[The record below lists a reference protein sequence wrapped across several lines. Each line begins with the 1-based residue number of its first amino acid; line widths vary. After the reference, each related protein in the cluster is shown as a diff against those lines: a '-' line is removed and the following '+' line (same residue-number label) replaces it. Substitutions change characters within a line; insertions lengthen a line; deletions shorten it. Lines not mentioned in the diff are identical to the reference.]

1 MAKKRVQPGGSQPQ
15 IDPEWND
22 EIPEAV
28 AEAVDEYLKNMRAKN
43 KLAEKER
50 LARETCIEVMKEHG
64 IKKLRIDDGKQW
76 LECEDTNRL
85 KTRKVRIEK
94 DDTRQMARAQ

>member
-1 MAKKRVQPGGSQPQ
+1 MAKKRVSPGGSQPQ
-15 IDPEWND
+15 LDPEWND
-22 EIPEAV
+22 DIPEAV

-85 KTRKVRIEK
+85 KTRKVKLEK
-94 DDTRQMARAQ
+94 DDTRQMARA